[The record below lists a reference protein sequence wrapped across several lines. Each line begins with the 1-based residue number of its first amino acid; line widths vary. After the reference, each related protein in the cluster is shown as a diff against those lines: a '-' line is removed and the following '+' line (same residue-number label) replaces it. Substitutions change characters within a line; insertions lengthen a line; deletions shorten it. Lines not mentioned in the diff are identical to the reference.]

1 MKKKEN
7 SISSGISRREFLK
20 DAGLIAGG
28 AALGSTAL
36 LASCGGSVTTTQ
48 TKTQTQLATTTVT
61 AAPASAEMTVYD
73 INGAHEIVS
82 LFAARLGDLNGKT
95 VAGLAADP
103 TKWQT
108 HRTFPYIFEQI
119 KAKYPQ
125 VKIIPQTE
133 FTMGTGINDEAV
145 ADAVKAKGVD
155 ACVVGNAA

>member
-1 MKKKEN
+1 MRKKDNKF
-7 SISSGISRREFLK
+7 SSGISRREFLK

-28 AALGSTAL
+28 AALGSSAL
-36 LASCGGSVTTTQ
+36 LASCGGTVTTTQ
-48 TKTQTQLATTTVT
+48 TQTQTKLATTTVT
-61 AAPASAEMTVYD
+61 AAPASAELTVYD

-82 LFAARLGDLNGKT
+82 LFAARLGDLNGKKI
-95 VAGLAADP
+95 AGLAADP

-125 VKIIPQTE
+125 AIIIPQTE
-133 FTMGTGINDEAV
+133 FTMGTGINDETV
-145 ADAVKAKGVD
+145 ADAVKAKGAD